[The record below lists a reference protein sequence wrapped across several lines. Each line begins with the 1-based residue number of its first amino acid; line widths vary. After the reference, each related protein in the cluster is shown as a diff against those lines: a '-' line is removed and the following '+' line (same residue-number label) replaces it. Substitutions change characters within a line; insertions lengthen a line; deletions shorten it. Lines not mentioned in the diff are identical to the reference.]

1 MANVRTRGTDKV
13 KVVSAVITLAVIVA
27 LVFGIFSVAQ
37 NVKKSKNNNLV
48 NLNETEGNV
57 AIKTDDDPDIP
68 VEEPTVGD
76 DDIIN
81 ANARASMSDDGDGTE
96 DEVTEQTKEPETE
109 EQAVKPMTEA
119 EVMANA
125 ISKYTFDQGELIYW
139 PVSGTVTLGYNMD
152 STVYFKTLGMYK
164 CSPGMV
170 VASDVG
176 TKVCAAVSGVV
187 VDVAE
192 NTETGLTVRVAA
204 GNGYEMT
211 TGMLSDVNVKIG
223 DTVTAGQLLG
233 TVAEPTAYYK
243 EEGPGIYFCNDKGR
257 YSCESYGLPRRV
269 IVDNTC
275 KISTCL

>member
-13 KVVSAVITLAVIVA
+13 KVVSAVITLVVIVA

-170 VASDVG
+170 VA
-176 TKVCAAVSGVV
+176 
-187 VDVAE
+187 DVAE

-243 EEGPGIYFCNDKGR
+243 EEGPGIYFAMTKDGIPVNPMDYLG
-257 YSCESYGLPRRV
+257 E
-269 IVDNTC
+269 
-275 KISTCL
+275 

>member
-13 KVVSAVITLAVIVA
+13 KVVSAVITLVVIVA

-164 CSPGMV
+164 YIPGP
-170 VASDVG
+170 S
-176 TKVCAAVSGVV
+176 S
-187 VDVAE
+187 
-192 NTETGLTVRVAA
+192 L
-204 GNGYEMT
+204 
-211 TGMLSDVNVKIG
+211 
-223 DTVTAGQLLG
+223 
-233 TVAEPTAYYK
+233 
-243 EEGPGIYFCNDKGR
+243 
-257 YSCESYGLPRRV
+257 
-269 IVDNTC
+269 
-275 KISTCL
+275 

>member
-1 MANVRTRGTDKV
+1 MANVRTRGIDKV

-164 CSPGMV
+164 CSPGM
-170 VASDVG
+170 
-176 TKVCAAVSGVV
+176 
-187 VDVAE
+187 
-192 NTETGLTVRVAA
+192 
-204 GNGYEMT
+204 
-211 TGMLSDVNVKIG
+211 LSDVNVKIG

-243 EEGPGIYFCNDKGR
+243 EEGPGIYFAMTKDGIPVNPMDYLG
-257 YSCESYGLPRRV
+257 E
-269 IVDNTC
+269 
-275 KISTCL
+275 

>member
-96 DEVTEQTKEPETE
+96 DEVTEQTKESQTE
-109 EQAVKPMTEA
+109 EQT
-119 EVMANA
+119 
-125 ISKYTFDQGELIYW
+125 TFDQGELIYW

-176 TKVCAAVSGVV
+176 TKVCAAASGVV

-243 EEGPGIYFCNDKGR
+243 EEGPGIYFAMTKDGIPVNPMDYLG
-257 YSCESYGLPRRV
+257 E
-269 IVDNTC
+269 
-275 KISTCL
+275 

>member
-96 DEVTEQTKEPETE
+96 DEVTEQTKEQQTE

-125 ISKYTFDQGELIYW
+125 ISKYTFDQSLYIGLSAELLLLDTIW
-139 PVSGTVTLGYNMD
+139 ILLCILRLLACTN
-152 STVYFKTLGMYK
+152 
-164 CSPGMV
+164 
-170 VASDVG
+170 
-176 TKVCAAVSGVV
+176 AVLV
-187 VDVAE
+187 
-192 NTETGLTVRVAA
+192 
-204 GNGYEMT
+204 
-211 TGMLSDVNVKIG
+211 
-223 DTVTAGQLLG
+223 
-233 TVAEPTAYYK
+233 
-243 EEGPGIYFCNDKGR
+243 
-257 YSCESYGLPRRV
+257 
-269 IVDNTC
+269 
-275 KISTCL
+275 

>member
-1 MANVRTRGTDKV
+1 
-13 KVVSAVITLAVIVA
+13 
-27 LVFGIFSVAQ
+27 
-37 NVKKSKNNNLV
+37 
-48 NLNETEGNV
+48 
-57 AIKTDDDPDIP
+57 
-68 VEEPTVGD
+68 
-76 DDIIN
+76 
-81 ANARASMSDDGDGTE
+81 
-96 DEVTEQTKEPETE
+96 
-109 EQAVKPMTEA
+109 MTEA

-204 GNGYEMT
+204 GNG
-211 TGMLSDVNVKIG
+211 
-223 DTVTAGQLLG
+223 
-233 TVAEPTAYYK
+233 
-243 EEGPGIYFCNDKGR
+243 
-257 YSCESYGLPRRV
+257 
-269 IVDNTC
+269 
-275 KISTCL
+275 

>member
-1 MANVRTRGTDKV
+1 M
-13 KVVSAVITLAVIVA
+13 
-27 LVFGIFSVAQ
+27 
-37 NVKKSKNNNLV
+37 

-243 EEGPGIYFCNDKGR
+243 EEGPGIYFAMTKDGIPVNPMDYLG
-257 YSCESYGLPRRV
+257 E
-269 IVDNTC
+269 
-275 KISTCL
+275 

>member
-125 ISKYTFDQGELIYW
+125 ISIHLTRESLY
-139 PVSGTVTLGYNMD
+139 
-152 STVYFKTLGMYK
+152 
-164 CSPGMV
+164 
-170 VASDVG
+170 
-176 TKVCAAVSGVV
+176 
-187 VDVAE
+187 
-192 NTETGLTVRVAA
+192 TGLSA
-204 GNGYEMT
+204 E
-211 TGMLSDVNVKIG
+211 
-223 DTVTAGQLLG
+223 LLRLDIIWILLCILRLLAC
-233 TVAEPTAYYK
+233 TNAV
-243 EEGPGIYFCNDKGR
+243 
-257 YSCESYGLPRRV
+257 LV
-269 IVDNTC
+269 W
-275 KISTCL
+275 

>member
-1 MANVRTRGTDKV
+1 MC
-13 KVVSAVITLAVIVA
+13 S
-27 LVFGIFSVAQ
+27 
-37 NVKKSKNNNLV
+37 
-48 NLNETEGNV
+48 
-57 AIKTDDDPDIP
+57 
-68 VEEPTVGD
+68 
-76 DDIIN
+76 
-81 ANARASMSDDGDGTE
+81 SDL
-96 DEVTEQTKEPETE
+96 
-109 EQAVKPMTEA
+109 
-119 EVMANA
+119 
-125 ISKYTFDQGELIYW
+125 LIYW

-187 VDVAE
+187 IDVAE

-243 EEGPGIYFCNDKGR
+243 EEGPGIYFEMTKDGIPVNPMDFLG
-257 YSCESYGLPRRV
+257 E
-269 IVDNTC
+269 
-275 KISTCL
+275 

>member
-1 MANVRTRGTDKV
+1 MANVKTRGTDKV

-27 LVFGIFSVAQ
+27 LVFWIFSVAQ

-81 ANARASMSDDGDGTE
+81 ANARASMSDDGDGT
-96 DEVTEQTKEPETE
+96 DNQVTEQTKESQTE
-109 EQAVKPMTEA
+109 EQTVKPMTEA

-164 CSPGMV
+164 CSLGMV

-176 TKVCAAVSGVV
+176 TKVCAAASGVV

-211 TGMLSDVNVKIG
+211 TG
-223 DTVTAGQLLG
+223 LL
-233 TVAEPTAYYK
+233 
-243 EEGPGIYFCNDKGR
+243 FR
-257 YSCESYGLPRRV
+257 CE
-269 IVDNTC
+269 C
-275 KISTCL
+275 

>member
-1 MANVRTRGTDKV
+1 MANVKTRGTDKV

-96 DEVTEQTKEPETE
+96 NQVTEQTKESQTE
-109 EQAVKPMTEA
+109 EQTVKPMTEA

-125 ISKYTFDQGELIYW
+125 ISKYTFEQGELIYW

-243 EEGPGIYFCNDKGR
+243 EEGPGIYFAMTKDGIPVNPMDYLG
-257 YSCESYGLPRRV
+257 E
-269 IVDNTC
+269 
-275 KISTCL
+275 

>member
-57 AIKTDDDPDIP
+57 AIKTD
-68 VEEPTVGD
+68 
-76 DDIIN
+76 IIN

-96 DEVTEQTKEPETE
+96 DEVMEQTKEPETE

-243 EEGPGIYFCNDKGR
+243 EEGPGIYFAMTKDGIPVNPMDYLG
-257 YSCESYGLPRRV
+257 E
-269 IVDNTC
+269 
-275 KISTCL
+275 

>member
-96 DEVTEQTKEPETE
+96 D
-109 EQAVKPMTEA
+109 

-243 EEGPGIYFCNDKGR
+243 EEGPGIYFAMTKDGIPVNPMDYLG
-257 YSCESYGLPRRV
+257 E
-269 IVDNTC
+269 
-275 KISTCL
+275 

>member
-243 EEGPGIYFCNDKGR
+243 EEGPGIYFARTKDGIPVNPMDYLG
-257 YSCESYGLPRRV
+257 E
-269 IVDNTC
+269 
-275 KISTCL
+275 

>member
-37 NVKKSKNNNLV
+37 NVRKSKNNNLV

-125 ISKYTFDQGELIYW
+125 ISKYTFDQGELIYCQR
-139 PVSGTVTLGYNMD
+139 
-152 STVYFKTLGMYK
+152 K
-164 CSPGMV
+164 CY
-170 VASDVG
+170 AW
-176 TKVCAAVSGVV
+176 
-187 VDVAE
+187 
-192 NTETGLTVRVAA
+192 
-204 GNGYEMT
+204 
-211 TGMLSDVNVKIG
+211 I
-223 DTVTAGQLLG
+223 
-233 TVAEPTAYYK
+233 
-243 EEGPGIYFCNDKGR
+243 
-257 YSCESYGLPRRV
+257 
-269 IVDNTC
+269 
-275 KISTCL
+275 

>member
-68 VEEPTVGD
+68 VEEPTVG
-76 DDIIN
+76 
-81 ANARASMSDDGDGTE
+81 DDGDGTE

-176 TKVCAAVSGVV
+176 TKVCAAASGVV

-192 NTETGLTVRVAA
+192 NTETGLTVRLAV

-243 EEGPGIYFCNDKGR
+243 EEGPGIYFAMTKDGIPVNPMDYLG
-257 YSCESYGLPRRV
+257 E
-269 IVDNTC
+269 
-275 KISTCL
+275 

>member
-125 ISKYTFDQGELIYW
+125 ISKYTFEGESLY
-139 PVSGTVTLGYNMD
+139 
-152 STVYFKTLGMYK
+152 
-164 CSPGMV
+164 
-170 VASDVG
+170 
-176 TKVCAAVSGVV
+176 
-187 VDVAE
+187 
-192 NTETGLTVRVAA
+192 TGLSA
-204 GNGYEMT
+204 E
-211 TGMLSDVNVKIG
+211 
-223 DTVTAGQLLG
+223 LLRLDIIWILLCILRLLAC
-233 TVAEPTAYYK
+233 TNAV
-243 EEGPGIYFCNDKGR
+243 
-257 YSCESYGLPRRV
+257 LV
-269 IVDNTC
+269 W
-275 KISTCL
+275 

>member
-109 EQAVKPMTEA
+109 EQEGGDGEGGEA
-119 EVMANA
+119 EPDKAEDGEAN
-125 ISKYTFDQGELIYW
+125 QPE
-139 PVSGTVTLGYNMD
+139 P
-152 STVYFKTLGMYK
+152 
-164 CSPGMV
+164 SP
-170 VASDVG
+170 A
-176 TKVCAAVSGVV
+176 
-187 VDVAE
+187 
-192 NTETGLTVRVAA
+192 
-204 GNGYEMT
+204 
-211 TGMLSDVNVKIG
+211 
-223 DTVTAGQLLG
+223 Q
-233 TVAEPTAYYK
+233 
-243 EEGPGIYFCNDKGR
+243 
-257 YSCESYGLPRRV
+257 
-269 IVDNTC
+269 
-275 KISTCL
+275 